1 MTGDTKLPV
10 VDDDGLLVTA
20 AAAATVETGSGHG
33 ERRDVCSA
41 SQAIDPEAEKRLVW
55 KFDLRILPVLA
66 IMYLFNALDKGNIG
80 NAKTAGLED
89 SLDLKGDQYNLI
101 LSIFFIPYVL
111 TAPFLGIAG
120 KKYVFYRRGELA
132 RRLALFYAASSIANA
147 FSGLLAFG
155 VFHIHSGSIAN
166 WRYLFVIEGACSM
179 LFAVF
184 AFWVLP
190 YNAASAT
197 FLSPEEKELAF
208 YRIQVD
214 SSAVVD
220 EKFDLRTAL
229 SIFRHPTTWVIL
241 AIEMCL
247 GVPLQSVSLFL
258 PVIVKRLGYSTVK
271 TNLYT
276 VAPNITGAVMLLV
289 LGFASDFTRWRF
301 PFVALGFAFTCIGFI
316 IYACVVSFPPQ
327 NSFFDTRRFLP
338 STLKQKLTLPLMR
351 ETERSHTNPRRIFR
365 LFHDDVG
372 NFGAQCDS
380 RRLVQQ

>member
-1 MTGDTKLPV
+1 
-10 VDDDGLLVTA
+10 
-20 AAAATVETGSGHG
+20 
-33 ERRDVCSA
+33 
-41 SQAIDPEAEKRLVW
+41 
-55 KFDLRILPVLA
+55 
-66 IMYLFNALDKGNIG
+66 
-80 NAKTAGLED
+80 
-89 SLDLKGDQYNLI
+89 
-101 LSIFFIPYVL
+101 
-111 TAPFLGIAG
+111 
-120 KKYVFYRRGELA
+120 
-132 RRLALFYAASSIANA
+132 
-147 FSGLLAFG
+147 
-155 VFHIHSGSIAN
+155 
-166 WRYLFVIEGACSM
+166 M

-316 IYACVVSFPPQ
+316 IYACVNVHTQIHVAYFACFMMTWGTSAPSVILDVWYNNNLADENKRVMLTSVGVPVANLMGVVSSNIFQDRDAPKY
-327 NSFFDTRRFLP
+327 LP
-338 STLKQKLTLPLMR
+338 ALVTTACFGAVGCLLTLSLGGWMILD
-351 ETERSHTNPRRIFR
+351 NKRR
-365 LFHDDVG
+365 
-372 NFGAQCDS
+372 DS
-380 RRLVQQ
+380 RTGRKIRAKDIPTESMRDGPSSEVYRWFY